1 MDESKVIK
9 VESVDKPEITVA
21 RAHGLGSDLEVRV
34 NGEPLVTVHYVYP
47 WMDNA
52 SQWAMAERIAQML
65 RGKE

>member
-9 VESVDKPEITVA
+9 VTEVDKPEVTVA

-47 WMDNA
+47 WTDNA
-52 SQWAMAERIAQML
+52 SQWAWAERIARML
-65 RGKE
+65 RGDE

>member
-9 VESVDKPEITVA
+9 VESVDKPEITVG
-21 RAHGLGSDLEVRV
+21 RPEGLGSDLEVRI

-52 SQWAMAERIAQML
+52 SQWALAERIARML
-65 RGKE
+65 KGDE